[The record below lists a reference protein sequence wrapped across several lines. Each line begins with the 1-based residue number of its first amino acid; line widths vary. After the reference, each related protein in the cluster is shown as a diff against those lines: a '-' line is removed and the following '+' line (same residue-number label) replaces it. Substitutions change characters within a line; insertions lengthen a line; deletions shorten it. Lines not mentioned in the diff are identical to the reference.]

1 MDISCGCFRHGS
13 LAIHYAGGTD
23 PGQIRRCN
31 EDSYLITPETGL
43 FAVAD
48 GLGGMG
54 DGDLASQLA
63 IAHLY
68 DLASLPW
75 WRRGSALLPWRGPG
89 RQLHGLGQLIARLN
103 SRLHE
108 TRIARGSGMA
118 TTLALVRLWRNRALI
133 GHVGDSRVYLWRQN
147 ELQQLTTD
155 HSLVAQLLRRGA
167 LTPQQAEHSPQ
178 RHVITRALGAEAT
191 VQPTLQTHLLQRG
204 DLLLLCTDGLS
215 AMVNDQAISASLLGN
230 GQDCSA
236 RVRDLIDLAN
246 RAGGQ
251 DNITVLVLAIQ

>member
-1 MDISCGCFRHGS
+1 MEISCGCCRHGS
-13 LAIHYAGGTD
+13 LTIHYAGATD
-23 PGQIRRCN
+23 AGRVRRCN
-31 EDSYLITPETGL
+31 EDGSLILPEAGL

-63 IAHLY
+63 LAHLH
-68 DLASLPW
+68 DLASMPWWPLHSGLLPW
-75 WRRGSALLPWRGPG
+75 WGTGS
-89 RQLHGLGQLIARLN
+89 QLRCLGQWIARIN

-155 HSLVAQLLRRGA
+155 HSLVVQLQRQGA
-167 LTPQQAEHSPQ
+167 LSAQQAEHSPQ

-191 VQPTLQTHLLQRG
+191 VEPTLQAHLLQRG

-215 AMVNDQAISASLLGN
+215 AMVNDQAISLSLLGN
-230 GQDCSA
+230 DQDCSA

-246 RAGGQ
+246 RVGGQ
-251 DNITVLVLAIQ
+251 DNITVVVLAIQ